1 MLKLLVL
8 RPRVV
13 LISIVIMENV
23 IQKVHLAA
31 IAMLI
36 VGANQASV
44 LQTNVLNVRL
54 IPTADLAKF
63 ALKIIVLQQFHSRAI
78 ARRILG
84 ANLDLFVPV
93 TTV

>member
-1 MLKLLVL
+1 MFKLLVL

-13 LISIVIMENV
+13 LVSIVLMDNV
-23 IQKVHLAA
+23 IQKVYLAA
-31 IAMLI
+31 IARLI

-44 LQTNVLNVRL
+44 SQTNVLNVRL